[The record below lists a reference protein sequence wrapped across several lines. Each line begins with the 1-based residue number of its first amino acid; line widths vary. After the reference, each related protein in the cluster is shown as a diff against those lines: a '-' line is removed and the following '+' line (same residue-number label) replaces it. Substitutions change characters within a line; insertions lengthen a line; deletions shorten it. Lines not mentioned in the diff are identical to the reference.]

1 MKTAIVCGAGGFIG
15 GHLVK
20 RLKQDDF
27 WVRGVDQKHPEF
39 APDELVIAHFA
50 RCRQLPLYIPTASR
64 DVRLMRPQ
72 VEEPLNIGSE
82 ELITISGLADLII
95 EISGKRLA
103 KAYVPGPTG
112 VRGRSSDNRRIREL
126 LGWAPIERLRDGLT
140 QTYARIAT
148 QSRP

>member
-1 MKTAIVCGAGGFIG
+1 
-15 GHLVK
+15 
-20 RLKQDDF
+20 
-27 WVRGVDQKHPEF
+27 
-39 APDELVIAHFA
+39 
-50 RCRQLPLYIPTASR
+50 
-64 DVRLMRPQ
+64 MRPQ

-112 VRGRSSDNRRIREL
+112 VRGREFRQSSHPREL

-140 QTYARIAT
+140 QPYARIAT